1 VGEGRREVISR
12 KTGYEDFRPRSMY
25 ANQWWAPIETL
36 KICPIWAGCSLSIEV
51 SKDGSACLS
60 LRYSWSAFLSLADTI
75 LFQLNSARAQAK
87 DMRTPLGMVSHKG
100 DTFMLFQLVGRR
112 G

>member
-1 VGEGRREVISR
+1 MPLVTVLVVGIS
-12 KTGYEDFRPRSMY
+12 
-25 ANQWWAPIETL
+25 
-36 KICPIWAGCSLSIEV
+36 
-51 SKDGSACLS
+51 
-60 LRYSWSAFLSLADTI
+60 LSLADTI

>member
-1 VGEGRREVISR
+1 MDPHASRYGTRGRHFS
-12 KTGYEDFRPRSMY
+12 
-25 ANQWWAPIETL
+25 
-36 KICPIWAGCSLSIEV
+36 
-51 SKDGSACLS
+51 
-60 LRYSWSAFLSLADTI
+60 LSLADTI